1 MLVTTEGYSLKYEGN
16 LQEKDHKDH
25 KHSRILW
32 KEQHKKKKKKN
43 QHMRGNGNINTG
55 TTNCSHESNT
65 CKNLAELQLYIS
77 YCMC

>member
-32 KEQHKKKKKKN
+32 KEQNKKKKKTKPAYAGEWEHKHRHN
-43 QHMRGNGNINTG
+43 
-55 TTNCSHESNT
+55 
-65 CKNLAELQLYIS
+65 KL
-77 YCMC
+77 